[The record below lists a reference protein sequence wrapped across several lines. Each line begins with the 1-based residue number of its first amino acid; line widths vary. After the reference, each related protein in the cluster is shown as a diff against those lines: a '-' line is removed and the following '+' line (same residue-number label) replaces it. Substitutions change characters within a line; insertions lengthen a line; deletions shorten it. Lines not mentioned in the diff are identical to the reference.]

1 MPVYEYLCDACGDFT
16 EMRPMAEYKDPQ
28 PCPDCG
34 GASPRVMLT
43 APHFSGMSRESMAA
57 HATNERAS
65 NAPMSIGEYKSKQH
79 PSSCSCCSTGMK
91 SRTKKKDGT
100 AASKTA
106 AKSFPNARP
115 WMISH

>member
-1 MPVYEYLCDACGDFT
+1 MPVYEYLCDSCGDFT

-34 GASPRVMLT
+34 TASKRVMLT

-65 NAPMSIGEYKSKQH
+65 NTPMTTGEYKAKH
-79 PSSCSCCSTGMK
+79 PSSCSCCSGGMK